1 MLTGTKALV
10 STILLFVLCIALV
23 GQHLSHAHTAA
34 AAGIKKKQARAYTK
48 QAIRG
53 EVTSTDDDDDD
64 DVQYGG
70 GRGGGQ
76 YPVSRKGRLH
86 KDLFKFN
93 WDHIAP
99 NLHDITSG
107 DIEAWNVT
115 EMAEQIYMFPF
126 LTKEYCT
133 KLIEELEH
141 ADSWKFHGGEEEQH
155 PYLETVVDD
164 HEPEITTDLEQIPGL
179 DAVYYQQAK
188 EVLKPVIKE
197 LWPVFDIQKYDDP
210 YAIKYDMSKGGVK
223 RMNLHY
229 DAETVTLIV
238 YLNDDYHG
246 GGTYFPRWNFTTNPG
261 GAPPPAGTAVLY
273 PGGVSHIHGAL
284 PLKKGKRYLL
294 LAAFY

>member
-1 MLTGTKALV
+1 
-10 STILLFVLCIALV
+10 
-23 GQHLSHAHTAA
+23 
-34 AAGIKKKQARAYTK
+34 
-48 QAIRG
+48 
-53 EVTSTDDDDDD
+53 
-64 DVQYGG
+64 
-70 GRGGGQ
+70 
-76 YPVSRKGRLH
+76 
-86 KDLFKFN
+86 
-93 WDHIAP
+93 
-99 NLHDITSG
+99 
-107 DIEAWNVT
+107 
-115 EMAEQIYMFPF
+115 MAEQIYMFPF